1 MCAEKYLGVYPR
13 GLSIIQGFIYTRD
26 TGDLSTLMTR
36 GNFGAVRLAAAR
48 PSGGERFVWN
58 DLAFNRTTK
67 PVALVALYSKPPF
80 TTYHAKRQ
88 TPLRS
93 TECRGSKCV
102 VVGECAGGCG
112 GRKRVTLDE
121 TPLFRRGLLQSNTL
135 RVTSYQSYQHRA
147 VAARCLETQNLVPR
161 RLIVVFGYSCRHYLP
176 TLRLVWTLQHLHFD
190 IGIAAELILTLKPLA
205 VEQPSRLHDVGQM
218 AH

>member
-1 MCAEKYLGVYPR
+1 MREYIWGFIPGVYPR
-13 GLSIIQGFIYTRD
+13 GSSIISRFIYTTD

-48 PSGGERFVWN
+48 RSGGERFVWN
-58 DLAFNRTTK
+58 GLASNHTTK
-67 PVALVALYSKPPF
+67 PVALVALYSKLAL
-80 TTYHAKRQ
+80 TTYHTTRQ
-88 TPLRS
+88 TPLQS

-121 TPLFRRGLLQSNTL
+121 TPLFRRGLLQSKTL

-147 VAARCLETQNLVPR
+147 VAARCLETQKLVPH
-161 RLIVVFGYSCRHYLP
+161 RLIVVCPVTLVVTICPLCDLFG
-176 TLRLVWTLQHLHFD
+176 
-190 IGIAAELILTLKPLA
+190 
-205 VEQPSRLHDVGQM
+205 PSSIFTST
-218 AH
+218 